1 MDSDLKVKGGGLE
14 ADSCS
19 CCVED
24 DHICWGGGH
33 RHAALHRLAVEG
45 LQARYGDVDALRDI
59 SFTTGCGRTLAL
71 IGPNGAGK
79 STLLHV
85 LAGLLRPAAGSVLWN
100 GSPLAEC
107 RHEIAF
113 MPQRTE
119 VDWGFP
125 MTVRQLVEMGRFP
138 ALGFWRALRRHDVE
152 IVDKALDA
160 LELAP
165 LQHRQIGEL
174 SGGQQ
179 QRAFLARAMAQEAHI
194 LLLDEPFTGLD
205 VPGAD
210 SLAALLRS
218 LAAEGRLVVAS
229 HHDLSSAARI
239 FDETL
244 LLRTTLIASGPT
256 SQVLSPANLR
266 LAFGDRVHLPQA

>member
-1 MDSDLKVKGGGLE
+1 MVSPSHHHCRDE
-14 ADSCS
+14 H
-19 CCVED
+19 

-33 RHAALHRLAVEG
+33 AHPCRHRLDVRKLSARHGKVE
-45 LQARYGDVDALRDI
+45 ALRDI
-59 SFTTGCGRTLAL
+59 SFSTSCGRTLAL

-85 LAGLLRPAAGSVLWN
+85 LAGLHKPAGGSVLWN
-100 GSPLAEC
+100 GSPLGGL

-119 VDWGFP
+119 VDWKFP
-125 MTVRQLVEMGRFP
+125 ITVRQLVEMGRYP
-138 ALGFWRALRRHDVE
+138 ALGAWKSPQRHDEE

-160 LELAP
+160 LGLSP
-165 LQHRQIGEL
+165 LQGRQIGSL

-205 VPGAD
+205 LPGME
-210 SLAALLRS
+210 SLASLLRS
-218 LAAEGRLVVAS
+218 LAAEGRLIIAS
-229 HHDLSSAARI
+229 HHDLNTAAAI

-244 LLRTTLIASGPT
+244 LLNRE
-256 SQVLSPANLR
+256 Q
-266 LAFGDRVHLPQA
+266 LAFGNTAEALSAPNLQRAFGERLQPTLSPGAPPTA

>member
-1 MDSDLKVKGGGLE
+1 MVSPHDHNCHDNP
-14 ADSCS
+14 
-19 CCVED
+19 

-33 RHAALHRLAVEG
+33 THTRRHRLDVRDIEV
-45 LQARYGDVDALRDI
+45 RYGKVEALRGI
-59 SFTTGCGRTLAL
+59 NFATSCGRTLAL

-85 LAGLLRPAAGSVLWN
+85 LAGLQKAERGSVLWN
-100 GSPLAEC
+100 GASL
-107 RHEIAF
+107 RGMRQEIAF

-119 VDWGFP
+119 VDWKFP
-125 MTVRQLVEMGRFP
+125 ITVRQLVEMGRYP
-138 ALGFWRALRRHDVE
+138 TLGAWKSPRRHDAE

-160 LELAP
+160 LNLSS
-165 LQHRQIGEL
+165 LQGRQIGAL

-205 VPGAD
+205 VPGME
-210 SLAALLRS
+210 SLARLLRS
-218 LAAEGRLVVAS
+218 LAAEGRLIIAS
-229 HHDLSSAARI
+229 HHDLNTAAGI

-244 LLRTTLIASGPT
+244 LLRKETIAFGPT
-256 SQVLSPANLR
+256 AEVLADANLR
-266 LAFGDRVHLPQA
+266 RAFGQLPQLTPTAP